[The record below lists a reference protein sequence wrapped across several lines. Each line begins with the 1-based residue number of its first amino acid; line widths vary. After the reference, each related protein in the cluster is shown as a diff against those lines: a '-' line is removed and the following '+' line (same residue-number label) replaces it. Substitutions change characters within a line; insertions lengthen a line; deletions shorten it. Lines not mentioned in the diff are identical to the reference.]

1 MKIACEFSHLGGSE
15 ILEQRYP
22 ELDKEIYEVINSVV
36 GEKNKVSKEKNRIGK
51 LLYSPKAFKAEFKNY
66 FESFD
71 FEDLVHHYEYRICN
85 SNKKVTGYKK
95 IDFFKDNVAVQ
106 VQFGKYSFMTYD
118 LAKFQ
123 YFFNENKIDLGI
135 EIVPS
140 YLLQKEMSSGMGYG
154 EQLISD
160 IKLLKNN
167 FPMAPVK
174 IIVVDVE
181 RESLF

>member
-15 ILEQRYP
+15 ILQQRYP
-22 ELDKEIYEVINSVV
+22 NLDKEIYEVIDQVV
-36 GEKNKVSKEKNRIGK
+36 GEKNKVSKEKNRRGK
-51 LLYSPKAFKAEFKNY
+51 LLFSPKAFKAQFKNY
-66 FESFD
+66 FESLNFFD
-71 FEDLVHHYEYRICN
+71 IIDQYEYRICN
-85 SNKKVTGYKK
+85 SNKKVSGYKK
-95 IDFFKDNVAVQ
+95 IDFFKENVAVQ

-123 YFFNENKIDLGI
+123 YFFNLNKIDLGI

-140 YLLQKEMSSGMGYG
+140 YLLQKKMSSGMGYG

-167 FPMAPVK
+167 FPLVPVK

-181 RESLF
+181 RESL